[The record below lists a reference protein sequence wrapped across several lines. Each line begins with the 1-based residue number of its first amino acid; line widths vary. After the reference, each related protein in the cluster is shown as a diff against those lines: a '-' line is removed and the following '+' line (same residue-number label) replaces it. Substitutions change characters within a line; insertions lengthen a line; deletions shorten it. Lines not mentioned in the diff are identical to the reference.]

1 MLACHDMLM
10 PNFHLAIAKPVR
22 QARPTRVVL
31 DAAVV
36 ISALMFGGGPT
47 AGLRRAWQGG
57 YFRPLVSEDTMR
69 DLHAH
74 LATPQLGFS
83 RWDQRQLLNDFL
95 PHTVHVPVPV
105 VDGVEDPPRALA
117 YGRLA
122 MVGRA
127 HAWVSADPEILSMQ
141 SDRLCP
147 TYSIDTF
154 VRVLCQTEGQDPA
167 SPDVSRLQVFG

>member
-1 MLACHDMLM
+1 MLTPD
-10 PNFHLAIAKPVR
+10 FHLTIATPVR

-47 AGLRRAWQGG
+47 ADLRRAWQGG

-95 PHTVHVPVPV
+95 PHTVHVPVPAVGAEGV
-105 VDGVEDPPRALA
+105 VAPPRALA

-147 TYSIDTF
+147 TFSIDTF
-154 VRVLCQTEGQDPA
+154 VRVLCQSEGPHPS
-167 SPDVSRLQVFG
+167 SPDGARVLVFG